1 MTDFKQHNP
10 FKVPKGYF
18 EKLEEELCNS
28 EDSISKLNPFS
39 TPEYY
44 FEDLEKTL
52 VEEVA
57 GISTTSKRSSNNFI
71 YSFMAT
77 AAAILILIGLFEQ
90 PATVEIEK
98 EQALNDFI
106 ESYYLEDFD
115 SYEMLSMMEDNEIE
129 SSFDQITKP

>member
-10 FKVPKGYF
+10 FKIPKGYF

-44 FEDLEKTL
+44 FEGLEKTL
-52 VEEVA
+52 VQKVA
-57 GISTTSKRSSNNFI
+57 GISTTSKRSSNNLI
-71 YSFMAT
+71 YSFIAS

-90 PATVEIEK
+90 TYRVEIEK

-106 ESYYLEDFD
+106 ERYYLEDFD
-115 SYEMLSMMEDNEIE
+115 SYEMLSMIEDNEIE
-129 SSFDQITKP
+129 SPFGQITKP

>member
-1 MTDFKQHNP
+1 MTNFKQHNP

-39 TPEYY
+39 TPKYY

-57 GISTTSKRSSNNFI
+57 GISTTSKRSSNNLI

-90 PATVEIEK
+90 PVTVEIEK

-129 SSFDQITKP
+129 SPFDQITKP

>member
-90 PATVEIEK
+90 PASVEIEK

-129 SSFDQITKP
+129 SPFDQITKP

>member
-39 TPEYY
+39 TPENY
-44 FEDLEKTL
+44 FEDLEKKIL
-52 VEEVA
+52 QEVVT
-57 GISTTSKRSSNNFI
+57 SSPTSKRSSNNLIYGFI
-71 YSFMAT
+71 AS
-77 AAAILILIGLFEQ
+77 AAAILLLIGPFEQ
-90 PATVEIEK
+90 PTTVEIEK

-129 SSFDQITKP
+129 SPFDQITKP

>member
-129 SSFDQITKP
+129 SPFDQITKP

>member
-39 TPEYY
+39 TPKNY
-44 FEDLEKTL
+44 FEDLEKKIL
-52 VEEVA
+52 QEVVT
-57 GISTTSKRSSNNFI
+57 SSPTSKRSSNNLIYGFI
-71 YSFMAT
+71 AS
-77 AAAILILIGLFEQ
+77 AAAILLLIGLFEQ
-90 PATVEIEK
+90 PATVEIKK

-129 SSFDQITKP
+129 SPFDQITKP

>member
-39 TPEYY
+39 TPENY
-44 FEDLEKTL
+44 FEDLEKKIL
-52 VEEVA
+52 QEVVT
-57 GISTTSKRSSNNFI
+57 SSPPSKRSSNNLIYGFI
-71 YSFMAT
+71 AS
-77 AAAILILIGLFEQ
+77 AAAILLLIGLFEQ

-129 SSFDQITKP
+129 SPFDQITKP

>member
-1 MTDFKQHNP
+1 MTDFKRHNP

-44 FEDLEKTL
+44 FEDLEKTI
-52 VEEVA
+52 VQEVVA
-57 GISTTSKRSSNNFI
+57 SSPTSKRNSNNLIYGFI
-71 YSFMAT
+71 AS
-77 AAAILILIGLFEQ
+77 AAAILQLIGLFEQ
-90 PATVEIEK
+90 PTTVKIEK

-129 SSFDQITKP
+129 SPFDQITKP

>member
-39 TPEYY
+39 TPENY
-44 FEDLEKTL
+44 FEDLEKKIL
-52 VEEVA
+52 QEVVT
-57 GISTTSKRSSNNFI
+57 SSPTSKRSSNNLIYGFI
-71 YSFMAT
+71 AS
-77 AAAILILIGLFEQ
+77 AAAILFLIGLFEQ

-129 SSFDQITKP
+129 SPFDQITKP

>member
-10 FKVPKGYF
+10 FKTPKGYF

-52 VEEVA
+52 VQNVA
-57 GISTTSKRSSNNFI
+57 GISTTSKRSSNNLI
-71 YSFMAT
+71 YSFIAS

-90 PATVEIEK
+90 TYRVEIEK

-106 ESYYLEDFD
+106 ERYYLEDFD
-115 SYEMLSMMEDNEIE
+115 SYEMLSMIEDNEIE
-129 SSFDQITKP
+129 SPFGQITKP

>member
-18 EKLEEELCNS
+18 EKLEKELCNS

-57 GISTTSKRSSNNFI
+57 GISTTSKRSSNNLI

-129 SSFDQITKP
+129 SPFDQITKP

>member
-44 FEDLEKTL
+44 FEDLEKTI
-52 VEEVA
+52 VQEVVA
-57 GISTTSKRSSNNFI
+57 SSPTSKRSSNNLIYGFI
-71 YSFMAT
+71 AS
-77 AAAILILIGLFEQ
+77 AAAILLLIGLFEQ
-90 PATVEIEK
+90 PTTVEIEK

-129 SSFDQITKP
+129 SPFDQITKP

>member
-28 EDSISKLNPFS
+28 EDSISKFNPFS
-39 TPEYY
+39 TPENY
-44 FEDLEKTL
+44 FEDLEKKIL
-52 VEEVA
+52 QEVVT
-57 GISTTSKRSSNNFI
+57 SSPTSKRSSNNLIYGFI
-71 YSFMAT
+71 AS
-77 AAAILILIGLFEQ
+77 AAAILLLIGLFEP
-90 PATVEIEK
+90 PATVEIKK

-129 SSFDQITKP
+129 SPFDQITKP

>member
-39 TPEYY
+39 TPEHY
-44 FEDLEKTL
+44 FEDLEKKIL
-52 VEEVA
+52 QEVVT
-57 GISTTSKRSSNNFI
+57 SSPTSKRSSNNLIYGFI
-71 YSFMAT
+71 AS
-77 AAAILILIGLFEQ
+77 AAAILFLIGLFEQ

-115 SYEMLSMMEDNEIE
+115 SYEILSMMEDNEIE
-129 SSFDQITKP
+129 SPFDQITKP

>member
-18 EKLEEELCNS
+18 EKLEKELCNS

-57 GISTTSKRSSNNFI
+57 GISTTSKRSPNKLI

-77 AAAILILIGLFEQ
+77 AAAILILISLFEQ
-90 PATVEIEK
+90 PATIEIEK

-129 SSFDQITKP
+129 SPFDQITKP

>member
-1 MTDFKQHNP
+1 MTDFKRHNP

-39 TPEYY
+39 TPENY
-44 FEDLEKTL
+44 FEDLEKKIL
-52 VEEVA
+52 QEVVT
-57 GISTTSKRSSNNFI
+57 SSPTSKRSSNNLIYGFI
-71 YSFMAT
+71 AS
-77 AAAILILIGLFEQ
+77 AAAILLLIGLFEQ
-90 PATVEIEK
+90 PATVEIKK

-129 SSFDQITKP
+129 SPFDQITKP

>member
-77 AAAILILIGLFEQ
+77 AATILILIGLFEQ

-129 SSFDQITKP
+129 SPFDQITKP

>member
-39 TPEYY
+39 TPENY
-44 FEDLEKTL
+44 FEDLEKKIL
-52 VEEVA
+52 QEVVT
-57 GISTTSKRSSNNFI
+57 SSPTSKRSSNNLIYGFI
-71 YSFMAT
+71 AS
-77 AAAILILIGLFEQ
+77 AAAILLLIGLFEQ
-90 PATVEIEK
+90 PATVEIKK

-129 SSFDQITKP
+129 IPFDQITKP

>member
-57 GISTTSKRSSNNFI
+57 GISTTSKRSSNNFSS
-71 YSFMAT
+71 YSQ
-77 AAAILILIGLFEQ
+77 L
-90 PATVEIEK
+90 
-98 EQALNDFI
+98 AL
-106 ESYYLEDFD
+106 LP
-115 SYEMLSMMEDNEIE
+115 
-129 SSFDQITKP
+129 T

>member
-10 FKVPKGYF
+10 FKIPKGYF

-52 VEEVA
+52 VQKVA
-57 GISTTSKRSSNNFI
+57 GISTTSKRSSNNLI
-71 YSFMAT
+71 YSFIAS

-90 PATVEIEK
+90 PSRVEIEK

-106 ESYYLEDFD
+106 ERYYLEDFD
-115 SYEMLSMMEDNEIE
+115 SYEMLSMIEDNEIE
-129 SSFDQITKP
+129 SPFGQITKP

>member
-1 MTDFKQHNP
+1 MTDFKQYNP

-39 TPEYY
+39 TPENY
-44 FEDLEKTL
+44 FEDLEKKIL
-52 VEEVA
+52 QEVVT
-57 GISTTSKRSSNNFI
+57 SSPTSKRSSNNLIYGFI
-71 YSFMAT
+71 AS
-77 AAAILILIGLFEQ
+77 AAAILLLIGLFEQ
-90 PATVEIEK
+90 PATVEIKK

-129 SSFDQITKP
+129 SPFDQITKP

>member
-10 FKVPKGYF
+10 FEVPKGYF

-57 GISTTSKRSSNNFI
+57 GISTTSKRSSNNLI

-90 PATVEIEK
+90 PATIEIEK

-129 SSFDQITKP
+129 SPFDQITKP

>member
-39 TPEYY
+39 TPENY
-44 FEDLEKTL
+44 FEDLEKKIL
-52 VEEVA
+52 QEVVT
-57 GISTTSKRSSNNFI
+57 SSPTSKRSSNNLIYGFI
-71 YSFMAT
+71 AS
-77 AAAILILIGLFEQ
+77 AAAILLLIGLFEQ
-90 PATVEIEK
+90 PATVEIKK

-129 SSFDQITKP
+129 SPFDQITKP

>member
-10 FKVPKGYF
+10 FKIPKGYF

-28 EDSISKLNPFS
+28 EDSVSKLNPFS

-44 FEDLEKTL
+44 FEGLEKTL
-52 VEEVA
+52 VQKVA
-57 GISTTSKRSSNNFI
+57 GISTTSKRSSNNLI
-71 YSFMAT
+71 YSFIAS

-90 PATVEIEK
+90 TYRVEIEK

-106 ESYYLEDFD
+106 ERYYLEDFD
-115 SYEMLSMMEDNEIE
+115 SYEMLSMIEDNEIE
-129 SSFDQITKP
+129 SPFGQITKP

>member
-44 FEDLEKTL
+44 FEDLEKTF

-129 SSFDQITKP
+129 SPFDQITKP

>member
-1 MTDFKQHNP
+1 MTEFKQHNP
-10 FKVPKGYF
+10 FQVPKGYF

-57 GISTTSKRSSNNFI
+57 GISTTSKRSSNNLI

-77 AAAILILIGLFEQ
+77 AAAILIIIGLFEQ
-90 PATVEIEK
+90 PAIVEIEK

-129 SSFDQITKP
+129 SPFNQITKP

>member
-10 FKVPKGYF
+10 FKIPKGYF

-28 EDSISKLNPFS
+28 EDSVSKLNPFS

-52 VEEVA
+52 VQKVA
-57 GISTTSKRSSNNFI
+57 GISTTSKRSSNNLI
-71 YSFMAT
+71 YSFIAS

-90 PATVEIEK
+90 TYRVEIEK

-106 ESYYLEDFD
+106 ERYYLEDFD
-115 SYEMLSMMEDNEIE
+115 SYEMLSMIEDNEIE
-129 SSFDQITKP
+129 SPFGQITKP

>member
-10 FKVPKGYF
+10 FEVPKGYF

-57 GISTTSKRSSNNFI
+57 GISTTSKRSSNNLI

-129 SSFDQITKP
+129 SPFDQITKP

>member
-39 TPEYY
+39 TPENY
-44 FEDLEKTL
+44 FEDLEKKIL
-52 VEEVA
+52 QEVVT
-57 GISTTSKRSSNNFI
+57 SSPTSKRSSNNLIYGFI
-71 YSFMAT
+71 AS
-77 AAAILILIGLFEQ
+77 AAAILLLIGFFEQ
-90 PATVEIEK
+90 PTTVEIEK

-129 SSFDQITKP
+129 SPFDQITKP

>member
-10 FKVPKGYF
+10 FKVPKGFF
-18 EKLEEELCNS
+18 ERLEEELCNS

-52 VEEVA
+52 VQEVE
-57 GISTTSKRSSNNFI
+57 GIATTSKRSSNNLI
-71 YSFMAT
+71 YGFMAT
-77 AAAILILIGLFEQ
+77 AAAILLLIGLFKK
-90 PATVEIEK
+90 PATVEINKEK
-98 EQALNDFI
+98 AFNDFI

-129 SSFDQITKP
+129 SPFDQITKP

>member
-1 MTDFKQHNP
+1 MTDFKRHNP

-39 TPEYY
+39 TPENY
-44 FEDLEKTL
+44 FEDLEKKIL
-52 VEEVA
+52 QEVVT
-57 GISTTSKRSSNNFI
+57 SSPTSKRSSNNLIYGFI
-71 YSFMAT
+71 AS
-77 AAAILILIGLFEQ
+77 AAAILLLIGLFEQ
-90 PATVEIEK
+90 TATVEIEK

-129 SSFDQITKP
+129 SPFDQITKP